1 MSSQQLVIADH
12 RAGRAYSLRDCVI
25 TDLGSGVL
33 AEHAGILALEEGAWA
48 GVDDLGG
55 AVVIRG
61 GDRDA
66 SVPVAIPAEHLA
78 CDPAGQHLV
87 VSTGLGANA
96 EPWSDVVTVID
107 RSAGSSTRFRTQTG
121 EPGVLVA
128 PDQADGSLH
137 VVLRHREPGAIEA
150 IPLQQCLRVGAHV
163 PLLAGRTTDDL
174 ADDGHGDVVDQ
185 ASGIFATATSRGL
198 ERFVVDKGVP
208 RPIGVVP
215 WPVPGRAFY
224 LRFDPAT
231 GSALGIVRGG
241 PESPTNWT
249 QWSNAL
255 VEIDLAT
262 GVSTSIGLPAGLAF
276 RFGLGGGRAAVAT
289 IHPEADTLTLIDRRD
304 QALQQDG
311 EVPLP
316 AMSRP
321 PVPGRLPWDPVGD
334 SPAQRR
340 AVAVDPTGALVAV
353 SRGGDSEVH
362 LVGED
367 RFDTFTVPTALDEGG
382 QLYWPGAGRDPV
394 GR

>member
-1 MSSQQLVIADH
+1 MPSHQLVIADY
-12 RAGRAYSLRDCVI
+12 RAGRAYSLHNSVVS
-25 TDLGSGVL
+25 DLGRGVL
-33 AEHAGILALEEGAWA
+33 AEHAGILALEERAWA
-48 GVDDLGG
+48 WVDDLDG
-55 AVVIRG
+55 AVVIRV
-61 GDRDA
+61 GDRDIR
-66 SVPVAIPAEHLA
+66 VPVAIPAEHLT
-78 CDPAGQHLV
+78 CDPAGEHLV

-107 RSAGSSTRFRTQTG
+107 RSTGSSARFRTRIG
-121 EPGVLVA
+121 EPGVMVA
-128 PDQADGSLH
+128 PDQADGSLY

-150 IPLQQCLRVGAHV
+150 IPLQQCLRVEPHV
-163 PLLAGRTTDDL
+163 PLLAGRTTEDV

-185 ASGIFATATSRGL
+185 RSGILATATSRGL
-198 ERFVVDKGVP
+198 ERFVVDKGTP
-208 RPIGVVP
+208 RPIGIVP
-215 WPVPGRAFY
+215 WPVSGRAFY

-262 GVSTSIGLPAGLAF
+262 GLSTSIGLPEGLAF
-276 RFGLGGGRAAVAT
+276 RFGLGGRRAAVAT
-289 IHPEADTLTLIDRRD
+289 IHPDADTLTLIDRGNE
-304 QALQQDG
+304 ALHLAG
-311 EVPLP
+311 ALPLP

-321 PVPGRLPWDPVGD
+321 PVPGRLPWDPVGG

-353 SRGGDSEVH
+353 SRGGDAEVH
-362 LVGED
+362 LIGAD

-382 QLYWPGAGRDPV
+382 QLYWPGSDRDPV